1 MLEQFG
7 EIVGFCED
15 YVTYADTEGYFKKW
29 VNEKLGFEP
38 FTLFG

>member
-15 YVTYADTEGYFKKW
+15 YVTYADTEGYFKKMD
-29 VNEKLGFEP
+29 E
-38 FTLFG
+38 